1 MKRLI
6 DKAREAEW
14 QKYIKY
20 SAAVPLSKEDGDALV
35 NEGHTLIPSKWVDVD
50 KNSHKSHEAS
60 YVPKVKSR
68 IVSCG
73 NYEDQSSLRNYEDQS
88 SLRTDSPTSEG
99 ESRNLVAAFAAIHRC
114 AIHSA
119 DVASAYFQAQPL
131 DRVAMMKPP
140 RGGLPGV

>member
-1 MKRLI
+1 MI

-35 NEGHTLIPSKWVDVD
+35 NEGHTLIPSKWADVD

-60 YVPKVKSR
+60 YVPTVKGR
-68 IVSCG
+68 LVSCG
-73 NYEDQSSLRNYEDQS
+73 NYEDQS

-99 ESRNLVAAFAAIHRC
+99 ESHNLIAAFAAIHLLR
-114 AIHSA
+114 
-119 DVASAYFQAQPL
+119 
-131 DRVAMMKPP
+131 
-140 RGGLPGV
+140 